1 MIHYVRSTKFS
12 LFPSS
17 GRPKNSVLM
26 ELVKKPCLI
35 SDINAT
41 EHLTNA
47 RVTRDKIHACDG
59 NTSTFYHSIENT
71 GDRNPFFTI
80 SLNGRIVIKT
90 ITVVN
95 VHTGK
100 HCIHDAQDCTM
111 RIHGA
116 KVEVM
121 LGLLVFCLNHM
132 ITKAKLVSYDLY
144 VQNNTAINLHHFIF
158 FRRCCDGRMWRDNSD
173 E

>member
-17 GRPKNSVLM
+17 GRPKNSVLL

-47 RVTRDKIHACDG
+47 RVTRDKIDACDG

-71 GDRNPFFTI
+71 GERNPFLTI
-80 SLNGRIVIKT
+80 GLNGTFAIKT

-95 VHTGK
+95 VHTGA
-100 HCIHDAQDCTM
+100 HCKSHAHGCTM
-111 RIHGA
+111 RIDGA

-121 LGLLVFCLNHM
+121 LGLLVF
-132 ITKAKLVSYDLY
+132 
-144 VQNNTAINLHHFIF
+144 F
-158 FRRCCDGRMWRDNSD
+158 F
-173 E
+173 